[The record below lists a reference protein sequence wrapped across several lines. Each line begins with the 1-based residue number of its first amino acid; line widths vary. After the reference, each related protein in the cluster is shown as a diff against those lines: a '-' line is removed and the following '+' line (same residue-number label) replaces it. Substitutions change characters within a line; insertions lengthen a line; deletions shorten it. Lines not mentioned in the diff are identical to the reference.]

1 MASVNYRSSV
11 NNVNPT
17 EKRYI
22 YFMTDRNRSAITIGI
37 SDNLV
42 HTINAYR
49 NSPALFFDYASNQ
62 MRLVY
67 FEEFTNNML
76 LQKRYDFLKMQTKA
90 QKEKLIRSVNAD
102 WVDLSLGVDFE
113 EILNSNYS
121 LKKIKINIAAC

>member
-1 MASVNYRSSV
+1 MASVNYRSTV
-11 NNVNPT
+11 NNVTTP

-49 NSPALFFDYASNQ
+49 NSPTMFFDYASGQ

-76 LQKRYDFLKMQTKA
+76 LQKRYDFLKMLTKA

-113 EILNSNYS
+113 EILNSNYP